1 MGSKGWAGTVF
12 EIILFVFGIFG
23 TMYLVLGMMYLV
35 FSKKISFID
44 PERQAG

>member
-12 EIILFVFGIFG
+12 EIILFVFGM
-23 TMYLVLGMMYLV
+23 MYLVFGMTYLV